1 MATFDLKLT
10 GIETLKPLIAFCEP
24 KLLAKAVQG
33 GIRYAAKAGATQAA
47 KSVTARYNIKSS
59 RVKQDIKGPWIT
71 QGQATIAFSRRP
83 PTLNQYGLTP
93 GRRGGP
99 QPGLGHAMGWGK
111 PSPKG
116 KPSTAR
122 IFKGEAR
129 QTYRGA
135 FLVKGIP
142 MRFIKAKSKF
152 EVLYGPSV
160 GAEIFGKGRYAPVI
174 KAEVQQRIQEQF
186 ITGMQRVLD
195 SAARGYGKP

>member
-1 MATFDLKLT
+1 MPSIDLKIT
-10 GIETLKPLIAFCEP
+10 GIETLKPLLKFTNP

-33 GIRYAAKAGATQAA
+33 GIEYGSKAGATQAA
-47 KSVTARYNIKSS
+47 KSVTSRYNIKSG
-59 RVKQDIKGPWIT
+59 RVKQDIRGPWIT

-83 PTLNQYGLTP
+83 PTLNKYGLTP

-99 QPGLGHAMGWGK
+99 QPGLGQGMGWGK

-116 KPSTAR
+116 KPITAR
-122 IFKGEAR
+122 IFKGGQR
-129 QTYRGA
+129 QTYRGV
-135 FLVKGIP
+135 FLVKGLP
-142 MRFIKAKSKF
+142 MRWVKAKSKF
-152 EVLYGPSV
+152 ELIYGPSV